1 MKRIVDFGRILCMSI
16 LFLNSNGYLYD
27 FKRRKSRKWN
37 KIGFERED
45 KEFLNRI
52 NIIPIPDEVVN
63 EYIRQTKKNQTLQKI
78 NNTKGNSSNN

>member
-1 MKRIVDFGRILCMSI
+1 MKRIGYIGRVFCLSI
-16 LFLNSNGYLYD
+16 LFLNSKGYLYD
-27 FKRRKSRKWN
+27 FKRRKSIKLR

-52 NIIPIPDEVVN
+52 NIIPIPDEVLN
-63 EYIRQTKKNQTLQKI
+63 EYIRQTKKNQTLQKV